1 MDTRP
6 APSRAATRRLG
17 VLASALQPGPAQ
29 QPHPCGAAPG
39 RQEVLITDIKCYLE
53 PFFMVKIETDQGTYG
68 WGESGMGRNRGLAVK
83 VRPYCLPPRPSHPPT
98 HSRRRAA
105 WP

>member
-29 QPHPCGAAPG
+29 QPHPAGAAPG

-83 VRPYCLPPRPSHPPT
+83 VRPDCLSPPHT
-98 HSRRRAA
+98 RRLAA
-105 WP
+105 WA